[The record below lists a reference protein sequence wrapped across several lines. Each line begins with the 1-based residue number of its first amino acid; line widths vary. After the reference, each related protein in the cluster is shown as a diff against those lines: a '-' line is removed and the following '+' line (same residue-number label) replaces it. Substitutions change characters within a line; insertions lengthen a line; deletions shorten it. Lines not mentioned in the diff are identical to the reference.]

1 MARVVASHHTALA
14 LFENFFT
21 AVARAAG
28 GPGRAPTER
37 DALWSWLERHAA
49 ILPQDLDHLKA
60 WYADAYSERKV
71 PLVQLQNL
79 LDSLGKR
86 LGI

>member
-14 LFENFFT
+14 LFEDFFA

-28 GPGRAPTER
+28 GAARVSTDR
-37 DALWSWLERHAA
+37 DALWNWLERSAA
-49 ILPQDLDHLKA
+49 ILPQDLDRIKA
-60 WYADAYSERKV
+60 WYADAHAERKV
-71 PLVQLQNL
+71 PLVKLQNL